1 MPQKSYYGGQAII
14 EGVMIRGRKNI
25 AIAVRCPDDHIDLH
39 TEPIQGIFAGWM
51 KKIPLLRGVLTLL
64 EMMVIGTR
72 ALMRSAR
79 LALGED
85 EEEEGGDSYS
95 WLMWGT
101 MVLGLVVG
109 VGIFFV
115 GPLFIQEWLD
125 SYIDS
130 SVLLNLIEGV
140 IRLFLFLGYLLLIGT
155 MKDIKRVFAYH
166 GAEHMSIHA
175 LEHGDPLEVEHVRKY
190 STFHPRCGTAFLLI
204 VVLLSILVFVAVGRP
219 ALWIL
224 IISRIVLIPVIAGLA
239 YEILKFHGAHSDN
252 RLLGFLLAPGL
263 SLQRI
268 TTRRPDDAQIE
279 VALTALKGAI
289 AADNAEEEAVVPS
302 PAAPM
307 AQEVA
312 ARGPSSTD

>member
-140 IRLFLFLGYLLLIGT
+140 IRLFMFLGYLLLIGT

-175 LEHGDPLEVEHVRKY
+175 LLAQHGHRWTRNDTAAHDFPM
-190 STFHPRCGTAFLLI
+190 SGTRRIAKIDAGIIGIEKI
-204 VVLLSILVFVAVGRP
+204 VVLLRDARR
-219 ALWIL
+219 
-224 IISRIVLIPVIAGLA
+224 IIS
-239 YEILKFHGAHSDN
+239 
-252 RLLGFLLAPGL
+252 
-263 SLQRI
+263 
-268 TTRRPDDAQIE
+268 
-279 VALTALKGAI
+279 
-289 AADNAEEEAVVPS
+289 
-302 PAAPM
+302 
-307 AQEVA
+307 
-312 ARGPSSTD
+312 